1 MIYLLEYL
9 STNGSQDK
17 KREHELGRQLLSFGL
32 IKNYG
37 RDYAVEQ
44 DGNNKPVLNSDMG
57 IQFSISH
64 TKGLVACGISRGNIG
79 VDTEHIRPYDERLMK
94 RVCTGDEIAYICKH
108 KGAEAE
114 RFFRIWTLKE
124 SYLKATGEGI
134 SVPMKDI
141 SFTIGESDFP
151 PPCRIRSGMGIITA
165 NKPGWE
171 FRQFVFANKFI
182 VSICVQKS
190 GKSMEVDVI

>member
-9 STNGSQDK
+9 STNGPQDK

-44 DGNNKPVLNSDMG
+44 NGNNKPVLNSDMG

-64 TKGLVACGISRGNIG
+64 TKGLVACGISKGKIG
-79 VDTEHIRPYDERLMK
+79 VDTEYIRLYDERLMK
-94 RVCTGDEIAYICKH
+94 RVCTEEEIAYICKH

-141 SFTIGESDFP
+141 SFMIGEGDFP
-151 PPCRIRSGMGIITA
+151 PPRGICSGKRIIAA

-171 FRQFVFANKFI
+171 FRQFVFANRYV